1 MHQKC
6 ILLSP
11 SYICQAFSCFSKF
24 LQSFIAE
31 CIYKISNSFS
41 LQTSSLQMQTNGLTL
56 FIFLAVTY
64 LIIL

>member
-11 SYICQAFSCFSKF
+11 AYICQAFSCFSKF

-41 LQTSSLQMQTNGLTL
+41 LQTSSLQMQTNGLT